1 MAQRS
6 ENDLKIFG
14 ENLRNIRKSKKL
26 STEKLANI
34 AELELVQIS
43 RIELGKTN
51 PKLSTIFALARALE
65 ISPADLFKSAE

>member
-1 MAQRS
+1 MAERS

-14 ENLRNIRKSKKL
+14 ENLRNIRTSKKL

-34 AELELVQIS
+34 AELELVQIN

-51 PKLSTIFALARALE
+51 PKLSTIYALARALE
-65 ISPADLFKSAE
+65 ISPAELFKMKD